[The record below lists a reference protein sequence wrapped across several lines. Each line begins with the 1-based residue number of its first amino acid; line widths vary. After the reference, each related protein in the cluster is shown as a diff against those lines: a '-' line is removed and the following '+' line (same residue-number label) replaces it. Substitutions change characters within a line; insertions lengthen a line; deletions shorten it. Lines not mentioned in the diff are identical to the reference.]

1 MVGFCGPL
9 WTARVTFVISSHG
22 IKAQRA
28 GERRKKGS
36 RNRPSTKHAV
46 PSMAAKGSLETDC
59 IEPTITDYG
68 SNAGKRVKATALP
81 FLSRSLQCY
90 VLDAK
95 GAQRSAQDVSII
107 HCALCTQP
115 LGIFFNGP
123 FRL

>member
-22 IKAQRA
+22 VKAQRA

-68 SNAGKRVKATALP
+68 SNAGKRVKADVQPRYPFSLAL
-81 FLSRSLQCY
+81 FS
-90 VLDAK
+90 V
-95 GAQRSAQDVSII
+95 
-107 HCALCTQP
+107 T
-115 LGIFFNGP
+115 F
-123 FRL
+123 